1 MFLST
6 LHTHFH
12 DGVSGSRMHI
22 FCLSLLKRRVR
33 ALADFARALA
43 STFSAPV
50 LSLWVLLGLFF
61 LALTGL
67 DLDVPA
73 PELDPVA
80 VSGSAIVAASVTSF
94 VAGLD
99 PTEVATMEVDLV
111 EAANIDGALTGEVEL
126 CKQ

>member
-1 MFLST
+1 MPIL
-6 LHTHFH
+6 
-12 DGVSGSRMHI
+12 
-22 FCLSLLKRRVR
+22 CLSLLNKSVR
-33 ALADFARALA
+33 ALADLARALA

-50 LSLWVLLGLFF
+50 LFLWVLLGTLGLFF

-80 VSGSAIVAASVTSF
+80 VSGAVLVAASVTSF

-99 PTEVATMEVDLV
+99 PTEVATMEVD
-111 EAANIDGALTGEVEL
+111 GALAGDVEL
-126 CKQ
+126 CEQ